1 VETVLLVVQVLV
13 CAALIGIILI
23 QRSETDGFGLGS
35 GSGANMFSG
44 RTQANFLTRTTAI
57 LAAIF
62 IINSL
67 VLSIIAAHGGPASLV
82 ETIQEQESS
91 EPVVPLA
98 TDDVKKDAPKA
109 VEKKVES
116 KEEAPSVPEAN

>member
-23 QRSETDGFGLGS
+23 QRSDSDGFGLGS
-35 GSGANMFSG
+35 GSGSNVFSG

-62 IINSL
+62 IINSI
-67 VLSIIAAHGGPASLV
+67 VLSVIAARGGPASIV
-82 ETIQEQESS
+82 ETIEQQEAG
-91 EPVVPLA
+91 EPAVPIA
-98 TDDVKKDAPKA
+98 IDDVKKEA
-109 VEKKVES
+109 KKTEAKKDVK
-116 KEEAPSVPEAN
+116 KEEAPSVPDAQ